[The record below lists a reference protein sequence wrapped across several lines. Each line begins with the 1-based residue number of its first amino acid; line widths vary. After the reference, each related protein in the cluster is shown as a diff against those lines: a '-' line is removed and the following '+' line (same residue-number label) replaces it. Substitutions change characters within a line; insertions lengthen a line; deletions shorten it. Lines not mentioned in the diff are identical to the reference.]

1 MVLAKNINIR
11 RFSLHIKIAL
21 IVDETRVQKVKS

>member
-11 RFSLHIKIAL
+11 RFSSRIKIAP
-21 IVDETRVQKVKS
+21 IVDETRVQEAKS